1 MIDALVTNIRLFLL
15 VFFRIIAMVEVA
27 PLLSSSSFPQ
37 VAKIGLSFF
46 TAATVFPYV
55 LKYGYAI
62 PANPVDYVFLVLGEV
77 AIGLL
82 IGFLLLLIFS
92 AFQLAGQ
99 FFSLQMGF
107 GASEVFDP
115 LSQVEIPLMGQFLN
129 LVAMLVFIAISGT
142 GKFLLVGVLHSF
154 QHLRAVDLVTHKEAV
169 IQLLVSGLS
178 GLFQSALVISF
189 PILGTLLLVSV
200 AMGLLAKAAPQI
212 DVLTM
217 GFPVSIGVSFL
228 ILFATLP
235 FLMTA
240 FERIIDGSFQTIE
253 GFIMNVGAA
262 AVRTGK

>member
-1 MIDALVTNIRLFLL
+1 MIEALVTNIRLFLL

-27 PLLSSSSFPQ
+27 PLLSSSSIPQ
-37 VAKIGLSFF
+37 YAKIGLSFF
-46 TAATVFPYV
+46 TAATVFPWV
-55 LKYGYAI
+55 LQSGYAI
-62 PANPVDYVFLVLGEV
+62 PANPVDYFFLVLGEV

-107 GASEVFDP
+107 SAAEVFDP

-129 LVAMLVFIAISGT
+129 LIAMLVFISISGT
-142 GKFLLVGVLHSF
+142 GKFLLVGVLRSF
-154 QHLRAVDLVTHKEAV
+154 QHLRAVDLVLHKEAI
-169 IQLLVSGLS
+169 IQLLVSGLG
-178 GLFQSALVISF
+178 GLFQSALTISF
-189 PILGTLLLVSV
+189 PILGTLILVSIV
-200 AMGLLAKAAPQI
+200 MGLLAKAAPQM

-228 ILFATLP
+228 ILFGTLP

-240 FERIIDGSFQTIE
+240 FERIIDGSFQTLE
-253 GFIMNVGAA
+253 GFILGA
-262 AVRTGK
+262 GK

>member
-1 MIDALVTNIRLFLL
+1 M
-15 VFFRIIAMVEVA
+15 
-27 PLLSSSSFPQ
+27 FPW
-37 VAKIGLSFF
+37 
-46 TAATVFPYV
+46 V
-55 LKYGYAI
+55 LQAGYPI
-62 PANPVDYVFLVLGEV
+62 PANPVDYFFLVLGEV

-115 LSQVEIPLMGQFLN
+115 LSQVEIPLMGEFLN
-129 LVAMLVFIAISGT
+129 LIAMLVFISISGT
-142 GKFLLVGVLHSF
+142 TKFLMVGVERSF
-154 QHLRAVDLVTHKEAV
+154 QHLRAVDLVTHKEQI
-169 IQLLVSGLS
+169 IQLLVSGLG
-178 GLFQSALVISF
+178 GLFQSALTISF
-189 PILGTLLLVSV
+189 PILGTLILVSV
-200 AMGLLAKAAPQI
+200 VMGLLAKASPQM

-240 FERIIDGSFQTIE
+240 FERIIDGSFQTIS
-253 GFIMNVGAA
+253 GFIVGAGGA
-262 AVRTGK
+262 GK

>member
-1 MIDALVTNIRLFLL
+1 MIEALVGNIRLFLL

-27 PLLSSSSFPQ
+27 PLLSSSSIPQ

-46 TAATVFPYV
+46 TAASVFPWV
-55 LKYGYAI
+55 LQFGYAI
-62 PANPVDYVFLVLGEV
+62 PANPVDYFFLVLGEV

-92 AFQLAGQ
+92 AFQLAGH

-115 LSQVEIPLMGQFLN
+115 LSQVEVPLMGEFLN
-129 LVAMLVFIAISGT
+129 LIAMLVFIAISGT
-142 GKFLLVGVLHSF
+142 GKFLLVGVLGSF
-154 QHLRAVDLVTHKEAV
+154 QHLRAVDLVMHKEA
-169 IQLLVSGLS
+169 IISLLVSGLG
-178 GLFQSALVISF
+178 GLFQSALTISF
-189 PILGTLLLVSV
+189 PILGTLLLVSIV
-200 AMGLLAKAAPQI
+200 MGLLAKAAPQM

-217 GFPVSIGVSFL
+217 GFPVSIGVSFV

-240 FERIIDGSFQTIE
+240 FERIIDGSFQTLE
-253 GFIMNVGAA
+253 GFIMGA
-262 AVRTGK
+262 GK